1 MLKEV
6 PLELRN
12 QLDLPPEVFLFVNP
26 LTGKH
31 AKTKADSKL
40 AVFKHEQ
47 AARKWEKNSTI
58 LKEMVGY
65 YCPWVEML
73 GIASKET
80 QGQYEYFMDSN

>member
-6 PLELRN
+6 PLELKN
-12 QLDLPPEVFLFVNP
+12 QIPPPPEVFLFVNP
-26 LTGKH
+26 LNGKH
-31 AKTKADSKL
+31 AKTKVDSKL
-40 AVFKHEQ
+40 AVFRNES
-47 AARKWEKNSTI
+47 AARRWEKNSKI

-65 YCPWVEML
+65 YCPWEEML